1 MNTEKRLNL
10 AQLQDALAELLP
22 RRPSQRLLYKWMEA
36 VKFPMPYETRLEG
49 VVMKTDDR
57 KKRARVGREF
67 YLTEVMAWYA
77 NPSEFWAKKNKA
89 S

>member
-10 AQLQDALAELLP
+10 VQLQDALAELLP

-49 VVMKTDDR
+49 VVMKGD
-57 KKRARVGREF
+57 KRERVGREF